1 MGQFLVAES
10 GVHNVYRVP
19 SVLVPFDNKSTSQQ
33 VNKSKSSREIWRDR
47 GEDQKVRSNMK
58 QISPVQTCLH
68 PMKTQSNMDKPE
80 DLSTH
85 MLLLED
91 ILSTPSSE
99 LCRFRCPSLVRSQPA

>member
-1 MGQFLVAES
+1 MGSTES
-10 GVHNVYRVP
+10 RHCWFH
-19 SVLVPFDNKSTSQQ
+19 LTTSHLL
-33 VNKSKSSREIWRDR
+33 SIKSSREIWRDR

-58 QISPVQTCLH
+58 QISPVQTSLH
-68 PMKTQSNMDKPE
+68 PMKTPSNMDKPE

-99 LCRFRCPSLVRSQPA
+99 LCRFRCPSWVRSQPA